1 MHQCNNFSYYI
12 LLFPY
17 HSKALILWCTNAQ
30 WSRIHSSRPKL
41 FSSQKCKYL
50 CLYVSVYVFV
60 CLYMFVRFSAYMCAY
75 VYVCVY
81 LSVSVCVCEWVCVS
95 MCVCLF
101 VLVFRCLWV
110 FVGVDILI
118 LCCNIHWYIDALVH
132 QWTNLIMLLW

>member
-41 FSSQKCKYL
+41 FSSQKCNYF
-50 CLYVSVYVFV
+50 CLYVSVYVCV
-60 CLYMFVRFSAYMCAY
+60 CLCVSLHIC
-75 VYVCVY
+75 VCLC
-81 LSVSVCVCEWVCVS
+81 LSECVCEWVCVS